1 MDLTETFEHLFTGK
15 HFTSD
20 AEFEKACEDFRKST
34 GVRFARRHVLS
45 RQEPLPN
52 LPNLLLKQGQF
63 TCSVSYCNAFFAVGS
78 KKCGVYV
85 TRFNM
90 HHIHGPMPEE
100 EYNVVCDLTN
110 VFRQYFPVDQYST
123 FEEFHNLLIAFQS
136 HTGSSYV
143 KRHTVRWPA
152 DAIDK
157 QHLVYARAHFEC
169 VRYGWS
175 ESNATSRPVNSKR
188 IGCKAY
194 VVIQTYKGYVQIFH
208 LNMQH
213 NHEIT
218 SDDLTGSSRSSRRL
232 QNSQIRA
239 PNTNV
244 YTYSSALS
252 EGVPQAT
259 ECVPPN
265 IIQPVKI
272 RRIQAV
278 SETVKLENYMLNKVQ
293 QSKMAVLDAQLQ
305 SLRNM
310 AFAEFGIIGE
320 NGECDEMAI
329 EMCEEL
335 QQLENSWRQY
345 LSGSEEQRE
354 TAPILV
360 EFASASSGADK
371 RSDLKVDLQ
380 VV

>member
-1 MDLTETFEHLFTGK
+1 MDLTETFERLFTGK

-20 AEFEKACEDFRKST
+20 AEFERACEDFRKET

-52 LPNLLLKQGQF
+52 LPDLLLKQGQF

-100 EYNVVCDLTN
+100 EYNVVCDLTS
-110 VFRQYFPVDQYST
+110 VFRQYFPVDHYST

-218 SDDLTGSSRSSRRL
+218 SDVMTGNSRSSRRP
-232 QNSQIRA
+232 QTPQICA
-239 PNTNV
+239 PSNNV
-244 YTYSSALS
+244 YAYTHAV
-252 EGVPQAT
+252 EGVPQPT
-259 ECVPPN
+259 ECIPQT
-265 IIQPVKI
+265 ILQPVKI

-278 SETVKLENYMLNKVQ
+278 SETVKLENYMLNKMQ

-320 NGECDEMAI
+320 NGEYDETAI

-335 QQLENSWRQY
+335 QQLENSWRQA
-345 LSGSEEQRE
+345 LVDSEEQRE
-354 TAPILV
+354 AAPILV
-360 EFASASSGADK
+360 EFASASAAAEE
-371 RSDLKVDLQ
+371 REDLKVDAQ
-380 VV
+380 TV